1 MENTSDFCILFL
13 QRFIYKKK
21 PSFHNQCK
29 LNGMKQ

>member
-13 QRFIYKKK
+13 QRFLQKKK
-21 PSFHNQCK
+21 SFHNQCT